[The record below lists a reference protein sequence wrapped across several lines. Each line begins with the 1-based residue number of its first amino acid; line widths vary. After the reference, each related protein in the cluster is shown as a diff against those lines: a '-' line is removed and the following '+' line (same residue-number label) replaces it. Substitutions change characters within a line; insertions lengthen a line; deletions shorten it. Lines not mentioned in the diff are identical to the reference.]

1 MAKKITDENGNT
13 YVQKKPFYKRVWFW
27 ILVVFVGFITVGIF
41 GGDSEEPTAK
51 NESSTEQ
58 ASKSS
63 DDEDKEKVFNR
74 DQTVQY
80 DGMDLKVEDV
90 KYIKNRGEF
99 DDLPKDQQFIA
110 VKVKITNN
118 NDEVLNFNPFDF
130 KIVTDGAAHDWTY
143 EFVNNPEIDNKH
155 LDSGDLKKGASI
167 EGWITG
173 KISTKAKKIQLDY
186 RGNIFDD
193 EAKFIINLK

>member
-1 MAKKITDENGNT
+1 MAKKIKDENGNT

-27 ILVVFVGFITVGIF
+27 VLVVFLGFIGIGVF
-41 GGDSEEPTAK
+41 GGGDEEPTAK

-58 ASKSS
+58 SSKSS
-63 DDEDKEKVFNR
+63 DEDKEKVFNR

-130 KIVTDGAAHDWTY
+130 KIVADGVAHDWNFEY
-143 EFVNNPEIDNKH
+143 VNNSEIDNKY
-155 LDSGDLKKGASI
+155 LEAGELKKGAST
-167 EGWITG
+167 EGWITD
-173 KISTKAKKIQLDY
+173 KIPTNAKKIQLEY
-186 RGNIFDD
+186 TGTLFDD
-193 EAKFIINLK
+193 EAKFTINLK

>member
-13 YVQKKPFYKRVWFW
+13 YVQKKPFYKKVWFW
-27 ILVVFVGFITVGIF
+27 ILVVFVGFIMVGIF

-99 DDLPKDQQFIA
+99 DDLPKDQQYIA
-110 VKVKITNN
+110 VKIKIKNN

-130 KIVTDGAAHDWTY
+130 KIVVDGVAHDWNSEY
-143 EFVNNPEIDNKH
+143 VNNSEIDNKNLH
-155 LDSGDLKKGASI
+155 AGELKKGAST
-167 EGWITG
+167 EGWITD
-173 KISTKAKKIQLDY
+173 KIAKNAKKIQLEY
-186 RGNIFDD
+186 TGNLFDD
-193 EAKFIINLK
+193 ETKFIINLK